1 MNPIGGG
8 KQVVEAEVP
17 QSELFDYCTVLR
29 SMTGGRGDYEYEF
42 VRYEQAPADIQAKE
56 VEARAKQLEEGTED

>member
-29 SMTGGRGDYEYEF
+29 SMTGGRGDYAYEF
-42 VRYEQAPADIQAKE
+42 CRYEQAPADIQAKE
-56 VEARAKQLEEGTED
+56 VEARAKQLEEGAED